1 MISVEKREQ
10 IRRAYFVENKS
21 LRAIAK
27 ELRCSRETIRKAIAS
42 PEGEPYRLI
51 KERPAPV
58 LGPYTARIDK
68 LLAERERMPRKQR
81 YTGHKIY
88 ELIKADGYTGSES
101 GVRRYIGQRRREK
114 RRPKVYLPLE
124 FDPGADA
131 QGDWGEAVVL
141 MAGKQITVQ
150 VFTLRLNYSR
160 KLFVCAYPT
169 QRQECFL
176 DTHVHAFHH
185 FGGIPHRISYDNLK
199 TAVIRVLEGRNRQ
212 EQRTFVVF
220 RSHYLF
226 ESHFCTPGKGNEK
239 GGVESS
245 VGFGRRNFMVPIPR
259 VDSFAELND
268 LLLARCQADDRRTVA
283 GQERPIGEMW
293 AEERPHL
300 RLLPER
306 DFDCCVIRSVTLN
319 GYSQVQF
326 ETNRYSVPTDKARKN
341 LVLKAYPFR
350 VDILDQTEVI
360 ASHPRCY
367 DRKQDI
373 LDPLHYLPLLEK
385 RPGAFDH
392 AKPIRRW
399 RETWPPIYETLLSRL
414 REQWPDGRG
423 VREFVRILNL
433 HREKPMEVVQQAIE
447 QALEYGCA
455 HADGVTLCLHQLTE
469 SEPVVLSL
477 DLSDH
482 PELLNV
488 ATETPDLA
496 CYDRLLAGG
505 A

>member
-1 MISVEKREQ
+1 MISVEEREQ
-10 IRRAYFVENKS
+10 IRRAYFVENES
-21 LRAIAK
+21 MRAIAR
-27 ELRCSRETIRKAIAS
+27 ELHCSRDTIKKAIAS
-42 PEGEPYRLI
+42 PEGERYTLT
-51 KERPAPV
+51 EARPAPV
-58 LGPYTARIDK
+58 LGPYTARIDE
-68 LLAERERMPRKQR
+68 LLAENERMPRKQR

-88 ELIKADGYTGSES
+88 ELIEADGYTGSES

-124 FDPGADA
+124 FDPGCDA
-131 QGDWGEAVVL
+131 QADWGEAEAII
-141 MAGKQITVQ
+141 AGTQVTVQ
-150 VFTLRLNYSR
+150 VFTMRLNYSR
-160 KLFVCAYPT
+160 KLFVRAYPT
-169 QRQECFL
+169 QKQECFL
-176 DTHVHAFHH
+176 DAHVQAFHY
-185 FGGIPHRISYDNLK
+185 FGGVPQRISYDNLK
-199 TAVIRVLEGRNRQ
+199 TAVVRILEGRNRQ

-239 GGVESS
+239 GGVESG

-268 LLLARCQADDRRTVA
+268 LLLARCQADDSRTVH

-293 AEERPHL
+293 AQERPYL
-300 RLLPER
+300 RALPER
-306 DFDCCVIRSVTLN
+306 DFDCGVVRSVTLN
-319 GYSQVQF
+319 GYSQVEF
-326 ETNRYSVPTDKARKN
+326 ETNRYSVPADKACKK

-350 VDILDQTEVI
+350 VDILDQKEVI
-360 ASHPRCY
+360 ASHSRCY

-373 LDPLHYLPLLEK
+373 LDPLHYLPLLEE

-399 RETWPPIYETLLSRL
+399 RETWPPVYETLLGHL

-433 HREKPMEVVQQAIE
+433 HREHPVEQVQQAVE
-447 QALEYGCA
+447 QALAYGCP
-455 HADGVTLCLHQLTE
+455 HADGVMLCLRQLTA
-469 SEPVVLSL
+469 SEPLVLSL

-482 PELLNV
+482 PELLAV
-488 ATETPDLA
+488 ATEAPDLD
-496 CYDRLLAGG
+496 CYDRLLDRRA
-505 A
+505 